1 MLSEMIY
8 KENRGTAIKYI
19 VKNII
24 IKESATNVFQVCMS
38 IVYDSFTLELNIY
51 ISIRLHC
58 YCGDNV
64 KYGLLSKHLFQ
75 RKLQYRG

>member
-38 IVYDSFTLELNIY
+38 IVYDSFTLELKFTSVLDCTVTVEIM
-51 ISIRLHC
+51 
-58 YCGDNV
+58 
-64 KYGLLSKHLFQ
+64 
-75 RKLQYRG
+75 

>member
-38 IVYDSFTLELNIY
+38 IVYDSFTLELKFTSVLDCIVTVE
-51 ISIRLHC
+51 IM
-58 YCGDNV
+58 
-64 KYGLLSKHLFQ
+64 
-75 RKLQYRG
+75 

>member
-38 IVYDSFTLELNIY
+38 IVYESFTLELKFTSVLDCTVTVEIM
-51 ISIRLHC
+51 
-58 YCGDNV
+58 
-64 KYGLLSKHLFQ
+64 
-75 RKLQYRG
+75 

>member
-8 KENRGTAIKYI
+8 KENRGTTIKYI

-38 IVYDSFTLELNIY
+38 IVYDSFTLELKFTSVLDCTVTVEIM
-51 ISIRLHC
+51 
-58 YCGDNV
+58 
-64 KYGLLSKHLFQ
+64 
-75 RKLQYRG
+75 